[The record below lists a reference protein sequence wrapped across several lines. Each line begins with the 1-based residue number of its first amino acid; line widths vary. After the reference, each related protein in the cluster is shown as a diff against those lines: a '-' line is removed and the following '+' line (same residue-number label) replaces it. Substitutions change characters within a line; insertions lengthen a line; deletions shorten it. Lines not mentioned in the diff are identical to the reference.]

1 MREYMDHKT
10 FSERL
15 TESMASQGLKQVDLL
30 RTAKEAGVKLG
41 KSQLSQYISG
51 KTASQKKYCH
61 IFGGYVKSGTGLVM
75 RFLLP

>member
-1 MREYMDHKT
+1 MDHKT

-51 KTASQKKYCH
+51 KTLPRKNIA
-61 IFGGYVKSGTGLVM
+61 IFLADTLKVEPDWL
-75 RFLLP
+75 